1 MTETNN
7 KKEIQLKD
15 AESQKIAGMSEEE
28 LLIELSKKPVVYTN
42 IDEEKLANRKAGT
55 DFTGTLIEFDRLFQ
69 WIFLGPDH
77 QVLIEGANQEKFT
90 GLIHIKD
97 KTLDEKTYPNHE
109 QIINFK
115 DGEITTIDGQDQKSE

>member
-7 KKEIQLKD
+7 QGKIQIKD
-15 AESQKIAGMSEEE
+15 AENQKIAGMSEDE
-28 LLIELSKKPVVYTN
+28 LLIELSKNPVQYTN
-42 IDEEKLANRKAGT
+42 IDEDKLAARKAGE
-55 DFTGTLIEFDRLFQ
+55 DFEGTLREFDRLFQ

-77 QVLIEGANQEKFT
+77 QVLVEAANQEKFT

-109 QIINFK
+109 QIIKFK
-115 DGEITTIDGQDQKSE
+115 DGEITTVDGEEQKSK

>member
-7 KKEIQLKD
+7 GKEIQIKD
-15 AESQKIAGMSEEE
+15 AQNQKIEGLSEEE
-28 LLIELSKKPVVYTN
+28 LLIELSKNPVQFTN
-42 IDEEKLANRKAGT
+42 IDEDKLAARKAGE
-55 DFTGTLIEFDRLFQ
+55 DFTGTLREFDRLFQ

-90 GLIHIKD
+90 GTIHIKD
-97 KTLDEKTYPNHE
+97 ETLDEKTYPDHE

-115 DGEITTIDGQDQKSE
+115 DGEMVLIDGEKPKTY